1 MFVNHLGDEYPLE
14 IKISARIPG
23 ATWDKGNLGNSVL
36 WKLFETLL
44 KTQVVMNDLLQPHP
58 KY

>member
-1 MFVNHLGDEYPLE
+1 MFINHLEDEHPLE

-23 ATWDKGNLGNSVL
+23 ATWDKGNLGNRIL

-44 KTQVVMNDLLQPHP
+44 KTQVVRNDLLQPHP

>member
-36 WKLFETLL
+36 WKLF
-44 KTQVVMNDLLQPHP
+44 
-58 KY
+58 